1 MLYNNYVYKILQT
14 EKYKKWFKKLR
25 DTTAKFAIG
34 QRIDRMKVGNF
45 GDSKTVGEGVFEL
58 RMDVGK
64 GYRIY
69 FVNNGK
75 EVVIL
80 LVGGDKSTQEDDI
93 KTAKRMA
100 KEL

>member
-25 DTTAKFAIG
+25 DI
-34 QRIDRMKVGNF
+34 
-45 GDSKTVGEGVFEL
+45 
-58 RMDVGK
+58 
-64 GYRIY
+64 
-69 FVNNGK
+69 
-75 EVVIL
+75 
-80 LVGGDKSTQEDDI
+80 VGGDKSTQEDDI

>member
-1 MLYNNYVYKILQT
+1 
-14 EKYKKWFKKLR
+14 
-25 DTTAKFAIG
+25 
-34 QRIDRMKVGNF
+34 MKVGNF

-58 RMDVGK
+58 RIDVGK